1 MASRIW
7 YIDQK
12 TAELCRYSGSQLR
25 QMLRI
30 IIDAG
35 MIYFFTLLVA
45 LVTFV
50 LQSNAQFVILDMVSY
65 RSLFTCESDPPMFF

>member
-1 MASRIW
+1 
-7 YIDQK
+7 
-12 TAELCRYSGSQLR
+12 
-25 QMLRI
+25 MLRI